1 MKRWIVYRHNGL
13 VYWSHASAIP
23 GDGDPTLDRVPGH
36 GPLWEAPSITRGGP
50 THLVPESRIMYSGRS
65 QIRARERAVKA
76 MGKVN

>member
-1 MKRWIVYRHNGL
+1 MKRWIVFRHKGL

-23 GDGDPTLDRVPGH
+23 GEGDPSMERVPGH
-36 GPLWEAPSITRGGP
+36 GPLWEAPSLTRGGL
-50 THLVPESRIMYSGRS
+50 TLLVPESRIMYSGRS